1 MSEVLVPTEVTGKR
15 LAEIVDDANRPV
27 PANTTGIVRVRY
39 DGEHIVADSRR
50 LGGCDAQEKRKRSLA
65 LASALETSLL
75 NTWNAKPEDFTKG
88 QFLYR

>member
-1 MSEVLVPTEVTGKR
+1 MPEGADPG
-15 LAEIVDDANRPV
+15 LAEA
-27 PANTTGIVRVRY
+27 
-39 DGEHIVADSRR
+39 ELQKLR
-50 LGGCDAQEKRKRSLA
+50 LVGNCLNAVEACDAQEKRKRSLA